1 MLFFIRNLF
10 SQRNTKKVRLRAN
23 IELDMA
29 FVFFVLGLLAFGWVM
44 ITSASMVDA
53 NYDYGNPYFYCIRQG
68 FFAVLGIIAMTGALL
83 IPTDNYQKIYK
94 LWLVVAFV
102 LLIAVLIP
110 HIGREVNGSRRWIPL
125 FVINVQVS
133 ELVKLCAIMYF
144 SSYLV
149 RFGDLAR
156 DTLKGV
162 IKPLIILAA
171 IAGLLLR
178 EPDFGA
184 CVVMFT
190 CVFGIM
196 FMAGVKLRWFIILI
210 VLGGVAA
217 TFLVLFEPYRL
228 ARLNGFLDPWADAN
242 NTGYQLVQA
251 LIAYGRGGWL
261 GDGLGSGI
269 QKQFFLPEAH
279 TDFIVSVI
287 AEELGVVGVIV
298 LLAVYTYLIWKGMRI
313 ASFAYQLQRYF
324 QSYIAYGISFWVAFQ
339 VIVNIGVNIGVL
351 PTKGLTLP
359 LISYGGSSLLIM
371 CFALGI
377 LLRIDFENKVIADEI
392 SPRYVYKKVRGSRQV
407 DRDI

>member
-1 MLFFIRNLF
+1 MLFFVRNLF
-10 SQRNTKKVRLRAN
+10 SQRNSKKVRVRAA
-23 IELDMA
+23 IDLDMA
-29 FVFFVLGLLAFGWVM
+29 FVFLVLGLLAFGWVM
-44 ITSASMVDA
+44 VTSASMVNA
-53 NYDYGNPYFYCIRQG
+53 NYDYGNPYFYSARQG
-68 FFAVLGIIAMTGALL
+68 FFAILGVIAMIMALL
-83 IPTDNYQKIYK
+83 VPTDNYQKIYK
-94 LWLVVAFV
+94 LWLVIAFV

-125 FVINVQVS
+125 MVINVQVS
-133 ELVKLCAIMYF
+133 EVVKLCAIMYF

-149 RFGDLAR
+149 RFGDVAR
-156 DTLKGV
+156 ETFKGV
-162 IKPLIILAA
+162 AKPLLILAA
-171 IAGLLLR
+171 MAGLLLK

-184 CVVMFT
+184 SVVMFT

-217 TFLVLFEPYRL
+217 AFLVLFEPYRL
-228 ARLNGFLDPWADAN
+228 ARLNGFLNPWADAN

-251 LIAYGRGGWL
+251 LISYGRGGWF

-287 AEELGVVGVIV
+287 AEELGVIGVIV
-298 LLAVYTYLIWKGMRI
+298 LLMIYAYLIWKGMRI
-313 ASFAYQLQRYF
+313 ARFAYTLQRHF
-324 QSYIAYGISFWVAFQ
+324 QSYVAYGISFWVSFQ

-377 LLRIDFENKVIADEI
+377 LLRIDFENKVVADEVM
-392 SPRYVYKKVRGSRQV
+392 PRYTYKKL
-407 DRDI
+407 D

>member
-10 SQRNTKKVRLRAN
+10 SQRNSKKVRVRAT

-29 FVFFVLGLLAFGWVM
+29 FVFLVLGLLAFGWIMV
-44 ITSASMVDA
+44 TSASMVDA
-53 NYDYGNPYFYCIRQG
+53 NYDYGNPYFYCMRQG
-68 FFAVLGIIAMTGALL
+68 FFAVLGIGAMICALL
-83 IPTDNYQKIYK
+83 VPTDNYQKIYK
-94 LWLVVAFV
+94 LWLIIAFV
-102 LLIAVLIP
+102 LLVAVLIP

-125 FVINVQVS
+125 IVINVQVS
-133 ELVKLCAIMYF
+133 EVVKLCAIMYF

-149 RFGDLAR
+149 RFGDVAR
-156 DTLKGV
+156 ETFKGV
-162 IKPLIILAA
+162 VKPLIILAA
-171 IAGLLLR
+171 MAGLLLK

-184 CVVMFT
+184 SVVMFT

-228 ARLNGFLDPWADAN
+228 ARLNGFMNPWADAN

-251 LIAYGRGGWL
+251 LIAYGRGGWF

-279 TDFIVSVI
+279 TDFIVSVV
-287 AEELGVVGVIV
+287 AEELGAVGVIT
-298 LLAVYTYLIWKGMRI
+298 LLMVYAYLIWKGMRI
-313 ASFAYQLQRYF
+313 ASLAYILNRHF
-324 QSYIAYGISFWVAFQ
+324 QSYVAYGISFWVAFQ

-377 LLRIDFENKVIADEI
+377 LLRVDFENKITADEI
-392 SPRYVYKKVRGSRQV
+392 MPRYVYQKIS
-407 DRDI
+407 

>member
-10 SQRNTKKVRLRAN
+10 SQRNSKKVRVRAT

-29 FVFFVLGLLAFGWVM
+29 FVFLVLGLLAFGWIMV
-44 ITSASMVDA
+44 TSASMVDA
-53 NYDYGNPYFYCIRQG
+53 NYDYGNPYFYCMRQG
-68 FFAVLGIIAMTGALL
+68 FFAVLGIGAMICALL
-83 IPTDNYQKIYK
+83 VPTDNYQKIYK
-94 LWLVVAFV
+94 LWLIIAFV
-102 LLIAVLIP
+102 LLVAVLIP

-125 FVINVQVS
+125 IVINVQVS
-133 ELVKLCAIMYF
+133 EVVKLCAIMYF

-149 RFGDLAR
+149 RFGDVAR
-156 DTLKGV
+156 ETFKGV
-162 IKPLIILAA
+162 VKPLIILAA
-171 IAGLLLR
+171 MAGLLLK

-184 CVVMFT
+184 SVVMFT

-228 ARLNGFLDPWADAN
+228 ARLNGFMNPWADAN

-251 LIAYGRGGWL
+251 LIAYGRGGWF

-279 TDFIVSVI
+279 TDFIVSVV
-287 AEELGVVGVIV
+287 AEELGAVGVIT
-298 LLAVYTYLIWKGMRI
+298 LLMVYAYLIWKGMRI
-313 ASFAYQLQRYF
+313 ASLAYILNRHF
-324 QSYIAYGISFWVAFQ
+324 QSYVAYGISFWVAFQ

-377 LLRIDFENKVIADEI
+377 LLRIDFENKITADEI
-392 SPRYVYKKVRGSRQV
+392 MPRYVYQKIS
-407 DRDI
+407 

>member
-10 SQRNTKKVRLRAN
+10 SQRNSKKVRVRAT

-29 FVFFVLGLLAFGWVM
+29 FVFLVLGLLAFGWIMV
-44 ITSASMVDA
+44 TSASMVDA
-53 NYDYGNPYFYCIRQG
+53 NYDYGNPYFYCVRQG
-68 FFAVLGIIAMTGALL
+68 FFAILGIFAMVCALL
-83 IPTDNYQKIYK
+83 VPTDNYQKIYK
-94 LWLVVAFV
+94 LWLIIAFV
-102 LLIAVLIP
+102 LLVAVLIP

-125 FVINVQVS
+125 IVINVQVS
-133 ELVKLCAIMYF
+133 EVVKLCAIMYF

-149 RFGDLAR
+149 RFGDVAR
-156 DTLKGV
+156 ETFKGV
-162 IKPLIILAA
+162 VKPLIILAA
-171 IAGLLLR
+171 MAGLLLK

-184 CVVMFT
+184 SVVMFT

-210 VLGGVAA
+210 VLGAVAA

-228 ARLNGFLDPWADAN
+228 ARLNGFMNPWADAN

-251 LIAYGRGGWL
+251 LISYGRGGWF

-279 TDFIVSVI
+279 TDFIVSVV
-287 AEELGVVGVIV
+287 AEELGAVGVIA
-298 LLAVYTYLIWKGMRI
+298 LLMVYSYLIWKGMRI
-313 ASFAYQLQRYF
+313 ASLAYVLKRHF
-324 QSYIAYGISFWVAFQ
+324 QSYVAYGISFWVAFQ

-377 LLRIDFENKVIADEI
+377 LLRIDFENKITADEI
-392 SPRYVYKKVRGSRQV
+392 MPRYVYKKIS
-407 DRDI
+407 

>member
-1 MLFFIRNLF
+1 MLFFIRNFF
-10 SQRNTKKVRLRAN
+10 SQRNSKKVRVRAT

-29 FVFFVLGLLAFGWVM
+29 FVFLVLGLLAFGWIMV
-44 ITSASMVDA
+44 TSASMVDA
-53 NYDYGNPYFYCIRQG
+53 NYDYGNPYFYCVRQG
-68 FFAVLGIIAMTGALL
+68 FFAVLGIGAMICALL
-83 IPTDNYQKIYK
+83 VPTDNYQKIYK
-94 LWLVVAFV
+94 LWLIIAFV
-102 LLIAVLIP
+102 LLVAVLIP

-125 FVINVQVS
+125 IVINVQVS
-133 ELVKLCAIMYF
+133 EVVKLCAIMYF

-149 RFGDLAR
+149 RFGDVAR
-156 DTLKGV
+156 ETFKGV
-162 IKPLIILAA
+162 VKPLIILAA
-171 IAGLLLR
+171 MAGLLLK

-184 CVVMFT
+184 SVVMFT

-228 ARLNGFLDPWADAN
+228 ARLNGFMNPWADAN

-251 LIAYGRGGWL
+251 LISYGRGGWL

-279 TDFIVSVI
+279 TDFIVSVV
-287 AEELGVVGVIV
+287 AEELGAVGVIV
-298 LLAVYTYLIWKGMRI
+298 LLMVYAYLIWKGMRI
-313 ASFAYQLQRYF
+313 ASLAYVLNRHF
-324 QSYIAYGISFWVAFQ
+324 QSYVAYGISFWVAFQ

-359 LISYGGSSLLIM
+359 LISFGGSSLLIM

-377 LLRIDFENKVIADEI
+377 LLRIDFENKITADEI
-392 SPRYVYKKVRGSRQV
+392 MPRYVYKKAS
-407 DRDI
+407 

>member
-1 MLFFIRNLF
+1 MLFFIRNFF
-10 SQRNTKKVRLRAN
+10 SQRNSKKVRVRAT

-29 FVFFVLGLLAFGWVM
+29 FVFLVLGLLAFGWIMV
-44 ITSASMVDA
+44 TSASMVDA
-53 NYDYGNPYFYCIRQG
+53 NYDYGNPYFYCVRQG
-68 FFAVLGIIAMTGALL
+68 FFAVLGIGAMICALL
-83 IPTDNYQKIYK
+83 VPTDNYQKIYK
-94 LWLVVAFV
+94 LWLIIAFV
-102 LLIAVLIP
+102 LLVAVLIP

-125 FVINVQVS
+125 IVINVQVS
-133 ELVKLCAIMYF
+133 EVVKLCAIMYF

-149 RFGDLAR
+149 RFGDVAR
-156 DTLKGV
+156 ETFKGV
-162 IKPLIILAA
+162 VKPLIILAA
-171 IAGLLLR
+171 MAGLLLK

-184 CVVMFT
+184 SVVMFT

-228 ARLNGFLDPWADAN
+228 ARLNGFMNPWADAN

-251 LIAYGRGGWL
+251 LIAYGRGGWF

-279 TDFIVSVI
+279 TDFIVSVV
-287 AEELGVVGVIV
+287 AEELGAVGVIT
-298 LLAVYTYLIWKGMRI
+298 LLMVYAYLIWKGMRI
-313 ASFAYQLQRYF
+313 ASLAYILNRHF
-324 QSYIAYGISFWVAFQ
+324 QSYVAYGISFWVAFQ

-377 LLRIDFENKVIADEI
+377 LLRIDFENKITADEI
-392 SPRYVYKKVRGSRQV
+392 MPRYVYKKAS
-407 DRDI
+407 

>member
-10 SQRNTKKVRLRAN
+10 SQRNSKKVRVRAT

-29 FVFFVLGLLAFGWVM
+29 FAFLVLGLLAFGWIMV
-44 ITSASMVDA
+44 TSASMVDA
-53 NYDYGNPYFYCIRQG
+53 NYDYHNPYFYCVRQG
-68 FFAVLGIIAMTGALL
+68 FFAVLGIAAMICALL
-83 IPTDNYQKIYK
+83 VPTDNYQKIYK
-94 LWLVVAFV
+94 LWLVIAFI
-102 LLIAVLIP
+102 LLVAVLIP

-125 FVINVQVS
+125 IVINVQVS
-133 ELVKLCAIMYF
+133 EVVKLCAIMYF

-149 RFGDLAR
+149 HFGDVAR
-156 DTLKGV
+156 ETFKGV
-162 IKPLIILAA
+162 VKPLIILAA
-171 IAGLLLR
+171 MAGLLLK

-184 CVVMFT
+184 SVVMFT

-228 ARLNGFLDPWADAN
+228 ARLNGFMTPWADAN

-251 LIAYGRGGWL
+251 LISYGRGGWL

-279 TDFIVSVI
+279 TDFIVSVV
-287 AEELGVVGVIV
+287 AEELGAIGVIV
-298 LLAVYTYLIWKGMRI
+298 LLMVYAYLIWKGMKI
-313 ASFAYQLQRYF
+313 ASLAYVLNRHF
-324 QSYIAYGISFWVAFQ
+324 QSYVAYGVSFWVAFQ

-377 LLRIDFENKVIADEI
+377 LLRIDFENKITADEI
-392 SPRYVYKKVRGSRQV
+392 MPRYVYKKVS
-407 DRDI
+407 

>member
-10 SQRNTKKVRLRAN
+10 SQRNSKKVRVRAT

-29 FVFFVLGLLAFGWVM
+29 FVFLVLGLLAFGWIMV
-44 ITSASMVDA
+44 TSASMVDA
-53 NYDYGNPYFYCIRQG
+53 NYDYGNPYFYCMRQG
-68 FFAVLGIIAMTGALL
+68 FFAVLGIGAMICALL
-83 IPTDNYQKIYK
+83 VPTDNYQKIYK
-94 LWLVVAFV
+94 LWLIIAFV

-110 HIGREVNGSRRWIPL
+110 HVGREVNGSRRWIPL
-125 FVINVQVS
+125 IVINVQVS
-133 ELVKLCAIMYF
+133 EVVKLCAIMYF

-149 RFGDLAR
+149 RFGDVAR
-156 DTLKGV
+156 ETFKGV
-162 IKPLIILAA
+162 VKPLIILAA
-171 IAGLLLR
+171 MAGLLLK

-184 CVVMFT
+184 SVVMFT

-210 VLGGVAA
+210 ILGGVAA

-228 ARLNGFLDPWADAN
+228 ARLNGFMNPWADAN

-251 LIAYGRGGWL
+251 LIAYGRGGWF

-279 TDFIVSVI
+279 TDFIVSVV
-287 AEELGVVGVIV
+287 AEELGAVGVIT
-298 LLAVYTYLIWKGMRI
+298 LLMVYAYLIWKGMRI
-313 ASFAYQLQRYF
+313 ASLAYILNRHF
-324 QSYIAYGISFWVAFQ
+324 QSYVAYGISFWVAFQ

-377 LLRIDFENKVIADEI
+377 LLRIDFENKITADEI
-392 SPRYVYKKVRGSRQV
+392 MPRYVYQKIS
-407 DRDI
+407 

>member
-1 MLFFIRNLF
+1 MLFFIRNFF
-10 SQRNTKKVRLRAN
+10 SQRNSKKVRVRAT

-29 FVFFVLGLLAFGWVM
+29 FVFLVLGLLAFGWIMV
-44 ITSASMVDA
+44 TSASMVDA
-53 NYDYGNPYFYCIRQG
+53 NYDYGNPYFYCVRQG
-68 FFAVLGIIAMTGALL
+68 FFAVLGVGVMICALL
-83 IPTDNYQKIYK
+83 VPTDNYQKIYK
-94 LWLVVAFV
+94 LWLIIAFV
-102 LLIAVLIP
+102 LLVAVLIP

-125 FVINVQVS
+125 IVINVQVS
-133 ELVKLCAIMYF
+133 EVVKLCAIMYF

-149 RFGDLAR
+149 RFGDVAR
-156 DTLKGV
+156 ETFKGV
-162 IKPLIILAA
+162 VKPLIILAA
-171 IAGLLLR
+171 MAGLLLK

-184 CVVMFT
+184 SVVMFT

-228 ARLNGFLDPWADAN
+228 ARLNGFMNPWADAN

-251 LIAYGRGGWL
+251 LISYGRGGWF

-279 TDFIVSVI
+279 TDFIVSVV
-287 AEELGVVGVIV
+287 AEELGAVGVIV
-298 LLAVYTYLIWKGMRI
+298 LLMVYAYLIWKGMRI
-313 ASFAYQLQRYF
+313 ASLAYILNRHF
-324 QSYIAYGISFWVAFQ
+324 QSYVAYGISFWVAFQ

-377 LLRIDFENKVIADEI
+377 LLRIDFENKITADEI
-392 SPRYVYKKVRGSRQV
+392 MPRYVYKKAS
-407 DRDI
+407 

>member
-1 MLFFIRNLF
+1 MLFFIRNFF
-10 SQRNTKKVRLRAN
+10 SQRNSKKVRVRAT

-29 FVFFVLGLLAFGWVM
+29 FVFLVLGLLAFGWIMV
-44 ITSASMVDA
+44 TSASMVDA
-53 NYDYGNPYFYCIRQG
+53 NYDYGNPYFYCVRQG
-68 FFAVLGIIAMTGALL
+68 FFAILGIGAMICALL
-83 IPTDNYQKIYK
+83 VPTDNYQKIYK
-94 LWLVVAFV
+94 LWLIIAFV
-102 LLIAVLIP
+102 LLVAVLIP

-125 FVINVQVS
+125 IVINVQVS
-133 ELVKLCAIMYF
+133 EVVKLCAIMYF

-149 RFGDLAR
+149 RFGDVAR
-156 DTLKGV
+156 ETFKGV
-162 IKPLIILAA
+162 VKPLIILAA
-171 IAGLLLR
+171 MAGLLLK

-184 CVVMFT
+184 SVVMFT

-228 ARLNGFLDPWADAN
+228 ARLNGFMNPWADAN

-251 LIAYGRGGWL
+251 LISYGRGGWL

-279 TDFIVSVI
+279 TDFIVSVV
-287 AEELGVVGVIV
+287 AEELGAVGVIT
-298 LLAVYTYLIWKGMRI
+298 LLMVYAYLIWKGMRI
-313 ASFAYQLQRYF
+313 ASLAYVLDRHF
-324 QSYIAYGISFWVAFQ
+324 QSYVAYGISFWVAFQ

-377 LLRIDFENKVIADEI
+377 LLRIDFENKIMADEI
-392 SPRYVYKKVRGSRQV
+392 MPRYVYQK
-407 DRDI
+407 IP

>member
-10 SQRNTKKVRLRAN
+10 SQRNSKKVRVRAT

-29 FVFFVLGLLAFGWVM
+29 FVFLVLGLLAFGWIMV
-44 ITSASMVDA
+44 TSASMVDA
-53 NYDYGNPYFYCIRQG
+53 NYDYGNPYFYCVRQG
-68 FFAVLGIIAMTGALL
+68 FFAVLGIGAMICALL
-83 IPTDNYQKIYK
+83 VPTDNYQKIYK
-94 LWLVVAFV
+94 LWLIIAFV
-102 LLIAVLIP
+102 LLVAVLIP
-110 HIGREVNGSRRWIPL
+110 HIGREVNGSLRWIPL
-125 FVINVQVS
+125 IVINVQVS
-133 ELVKLCAIMYF
+133 EVVKLCAIMYF

-149 RFGDLAR
+149 RFGDVAR
-156 DTLKGV
+156 ETFKGV
-162 IKPLIILAA
+162 VKPLIILAA
-171 IAGLLLR
+171 MAGLLLK

-184 CVVMFT
+184 SVVMFT

-228 ARLNGFLDPWADAN
+228 ARLNGFMNPWADAN

-251 LIAYGRGGWL
+251 LISYGRGGWF

-279 TDFIVSVI
+279 TDFIVSVV
-287 AEELGVVGVIV
+287 AEELGAVGVIV
-298 LLAVYTYLIWKGMRI
+298 LLMVYAYLIWKGMRI
-313 ASFAYQLQRYF
+313 ASLAYVLNRHF
-324 QSYIAYGISFWVAFQ
+324 QSYVAYGISFWVAFQ

-377 LLRIDFENKVIADEI
+377 LLRIDFENKITADEI
-392 SPRYVYKKVRGSRQV
+392 MPRYVYKKAS
-407 DRDI
+407 

>member
-1 MLFFIRNLF
+1 MLFFIRNIF
-10 SQRNTKKVRLRAN
+10 SQRNAKKVRIRAP

-29 FVFFVLGLLAFGWVM
+29 FVCLVLALLAFGWIMVS
-44 ITSASMVDA
+44 SASMVDA
-53 NYDYGNPYFYCIRQG
+53 AYEFHNPYFYTIRQG
-68 FFAVLGIIAMTGALL
+68 FFAILGVVAIAVALII
-83 IPTDNYQKIYK
+83 PSDNYQKLYK
-94 LWLVVAFV
+94 IWLIVAFV
-102 LLIAVLIP
+102 LLVAVLIP

-125 FVINVQVS
+125 LVINIQVS

-149 RFGDLAR
+149 RFGDVAR
-156 DTLKGV
+156 DTFKGV
-162 IKPLIILAA
+162 LKPLIILAVMA
-171 IAGLLLR
+171 VLLLK

-184 CVVMFT
+184 TVVMFA

-210 VLGGVAA
+210 VIGAVAA
-217 TFLVLFEPYRL
+217 TLLVVFEPYRL

-242 NTGYQLVQA
+242 NSGYQLVQA
-251 LIAYGRGGWL
+251 LISYGRGGWF

-279 TDFIVSVI
+279 TDFIVSVV
-287 AEELGVVGVIV
+287 AEELGAVGVII
-298 LLAVYTYLIWKGMRI
+298 LLFVYLTLIYKGMKI
-313 ASFAYQLQRYF
+313 ARFAYQLERHF

-339 VIVNIGVNIGVL
+339 VVVNVGVNIGVL

-377 LLRIDFENKVIADEI
+377 LLRVDFENKVISDEI
-392 SPRYVYKKVRGSRQV
+392 MPRYKYKK
-407 DRDI
+407 IK

>member
-1 MLFFIRNLF
+1 MLFLLRTMFWRHNVKKIR
-10 SQRNTKKVRLRAN
+10 VRAPV
-23 IELDMA
+23 ELDMV
-29 FVFFVLGLLAFGWVM
+29 FVALVLILLTFGWVM
-44 ITSASMVDA
+44 VSSASMVDA
-53 NYDYGNPYFYCIRQG
+53 AYELNNPYFYVVRQG
-68 FFAVLGIIAMTGALL
+68 FFAILGILTMIAALL
-83 IPTDNYQKIYK
+83 FPTDNYEK
-94 LWLVVAFV
+94 LYRFWLVTAFV

-125 FVINVQVS
+125 LIINVQVS

-149 RFGDLAR
+149 RFSDVAKE
-156 DTLKGV
+156 TLKGV
-162 IKPLIILAA
+162 LKPLLILSAMAA
-171 IAGLLLR
+171 LLLK

-184 CVVMFT
+184 SVVMFT

-210 VLGGVAA
+210 VLGALAA

-228 ARLNGFLDPWADAN
+228 ARLNGFLNPWADAN
-242 NTGYQLVQA
+242 GSGYQLVQA
-251 LIAYGRGGWL
+251 LIAFGRGGWF

-287 AEELGVVGVIV
+287 AEELGAVGVMG
-298 LLAVYTYLIWKGMRI
+298 LLVIYSALIWKGMNVAR
-313 ASFAYQLQRYF
+313 FAYRLGRDF
-324 QSYIAYGISFWVAFQ
+324 QAYIAYGISFWVAFQ

-371 CFALGI
+371 CFALGV
-377 LLRIDFENKVIADEI
+377 LLRVDFENKLLADEI
-392 SPRYVYKKVRGSRQV
+392 SPRYVYKKVS
-407 DRDI
+407 